1 MERVA
6 DRVDAID
13 LRMRREHR
21 IRMRAKHIRQ
31 FRLIDNRHVLHRIRL
46 QAMHARHDGPR
57 RILQPYRPRDGVRP
71 CPELM
76 DITAGHAVAFVPKI
90 PSDNRGRIFKRLHE
104 QPREANFPADG
115 ERIRQNIHAFKSLRL
130 QHAAGH
136 PPCDDADQ
144 QLQIVFLRKFQKD
157 AETLH
162 HRLIHACAAEFRVR
176 KRILPHAKLHKAS
189 TAAQMRSQRL
199 EVVPS
204 RKNAQHLHA
213 VFRQR
218 LEIRF
223 NGFRGPVAPHVRARV
238 ARPIVAAD
246 EKSPT
251 VFKYRHVHAF
261 SFLQRLFPYHI
272 YKPII
277 SHA

>member
-13 LRMRREHR
+13 FRMRREHR
-21 IRMRAKHIRQ
+21 IWMRAKHIRQ

-57 RILQPYRPRDGVRP
+57 RILQPDRPRDGVRP

-76 DITAGHAVAFVPKI
+76 DVTACHAVAFISQI
-90 PSDNRGRIFKRLHE
+90 PSNNRFRIFERLHE
-104 QPREANFPADG
+104 QSREANFPADG

-130 QHAAGH
+130 QHAGGH
-136 PPCDDADQ
+136 PPCDDSDQ
-144 QLQIVFLRKFQKD
+144 QLQIVFLRQIQED
-157 AETLH
+157 AETYH

-176 KRILPHAKLHKAS
+176 KRILPHAELHKTAA
-189 TAAQMRSQRL
+189 AAQMRRQRL

-204 RKNAQHLHA
+204 RKNAQYLHA
-213 VFRQR
+213 VFGQR

-223 NGFRGPVAPHVRARV
+223 NGFRRPVAPHVRARV
-238 ARPIVAAD
+238 ARPIIAAD
-246 EKSPT
+246 KKTASI
-251 VFKYRHVHAF
+251 FKYRHVHSF
-261 SFLQRLFPYHI
+261 SLLLTDWI
-272 YKPII
+272 YIL
-277 SHA
+277 